1 MSPSAKTIHSTLT
14 ITSSVDLGSG
24 VGNALVNVA
33 TQTSCATYGTE
44 IMPNPA
50 RLGTLQIAEA
60 KRRWHMWALRGTEQ
74 VRAYEADFCK
84 HEKTGKALRVAD
96 LVVSSS
102 KWLSFVMRKLMGCAA
117 RE

>member
-1 MSPSAKTIHSTLT
+1 MLMAPC
-14 ITSSVDLGSG
+14 SVDLGSG

-33 TQTSCATYGTE
+33 TQTSAATYGTE

-84 HEKTGKALRVAD
+84 HEKTGKALRAAD
-96 LVVSSS
+96 LVVRLCPMLLSWRSLMTSGSS
-102 KWLSFVMRKLMGCAA
+102 
-117 RE
+117 

>member
-1 MSPSAKTIHSTLT
+1 MAPC
-14 ITSSVDLGSG
+14 SVDLGSG

-33 TQTSCATYGTE
+33 TQTSAATYGTE

-84 HEKTGKALRVAD
+84 HEKTGKALRAAD
-96 LVVSSS
+96 LVVRLCPMLLSWRSLMTSGSS
-102 KWLSFVMRKLMGCAA
+102 
-117 RE
+117 